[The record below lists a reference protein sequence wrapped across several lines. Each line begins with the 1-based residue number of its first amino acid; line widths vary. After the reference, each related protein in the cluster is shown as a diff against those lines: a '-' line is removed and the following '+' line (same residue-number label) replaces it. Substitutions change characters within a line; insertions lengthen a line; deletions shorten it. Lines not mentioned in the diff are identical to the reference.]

1 MTIAKSIKGRFAC
14 LGLPLLMSIGSSLIL
29 PPSALACGRSAASP
43 LLAQSVKLK
52 PASTIVQPSQNHR
65 PAKDWNGNYE
75 FFETARSNS
84 ADAGVK
90 TRFYRVSML
99 QVRCGWQAQ
108 VRLSGDETPHTSV
121 GVNVRYLSDN
131 EIGLYYNGDKYD
143 GRDRGQFQAG
153 ELLMRIRIE
162 NADTHRIFFEGIEPL
177 VESNRQRGLATDPPS
192 PGRY

>member
-1 MTIAKSIKGRFAC
+1 MTIAKSIKGRFLPAC
-14 LGLPLLMSIGSSLIL
+14 LGLPLLMSMGSSLIS
-29 PPSALACGRSAASP
+29 PQSALACGRSAVQLVKSAP
-43 LLAQSVKLK
+43 IAQL
-52 PASTIVQPSQNHR
+52 SQNKR
-65 PAKDWNGNYE
+65 PTTDWNGNYE
-75 FFETARSNS
+75 FFETAS

-99 QVRCGWQAQ
+99 QLRCGWQAQ

-121 GVNVRYLSDN
+121 GVNVRYLSDS

-143 GRDRGQFQAG
+143 GRDRGQFESGA
-153 ELLMRIRIE
+153 LLMRIRIE

-177 VESNRQRGLATDPPS
+177 VEANRQRGLATDPPS

>member
-1 MTIAKSIKGRFAC
+1 MTIAKSIKGRFIPAC
-14 LGLPLLMSIGSSLIL
+14 LMGLPLLMSSSLVS
-29 PPSALACGRSAASP
+29 PPSALACGRSAAVQT
-43 LLAQSVKLK
+43 AQLVKLK
-52 PASTIVQPSQNHR
+52 TSPIAQPSQNHR
-65 PAKDWNGNYE
+65 PTTDWNGNYE
-75 FFETARSNS
+75 FFETAR
-84 ADAGVK
+84 ADSGVK

-99 QVRCGWQAQ
+99 QLRCGWQAQ

-143 GRDRGQFQAG
+143 GRDRGQFQSG
-153 ELLMRIRIE
+153 QLLLRIRID

-177 VESNRQRGLATDPPS
+177 VEANRQRGLATDPPS